1 MGVLLVFF
9 AKYDKAIIWNTQ
21 TGVVVGEIPL
31 GANAIKRGQAFIS
44 AAFSADGPS
53 LLTGNSDRSL
63 QLWDANNLTELAR
76 WTVPECDP
84 WKPTGKAIAT
94 VSFGKENN
102 PYFTIASNDFVHKPR
117 LKTHLAL
124 RSNDRHKKTPLHAG
138 GFLPMIRRC
147 RLHQSHHSCLFF
159 RSRLSFSD
167 LNSDQLHFKNQRGI
181 RTDWTTAGTAWA
193 IGQIRR
199 NKQLPLGA
207 CRH

>member
-1 MGVLLVFF
+1 MCLLEFSVSG
-9 AKYDKAIIWNTQ
+9 AKWADDVHQ

-31 GANAIKRGQAFIS
+31 GADAIKRGQAFIS

-102 PYFTIASNDFVHKPR
+102 QYFTIASNGFVHKRR

-124 RSNDRHKKTPLHAG
+124 RSNDRHKKPPCMLGVFTNDSTMSSTSIASL
-138 GFLPMIRRC
+138 LLI
-147 RLHQSHHSCLFF
+147 LQKQ
-159 RSRLSFSD
+159 
-167 LNSDQLHFKNQRGI
+167 DQLQR
-181 RTDWTTAGTAWA
+181 
-193 IGQIRR
+193 
-199 NKQLPLGA
+199 LE
-207 CRH
+207 